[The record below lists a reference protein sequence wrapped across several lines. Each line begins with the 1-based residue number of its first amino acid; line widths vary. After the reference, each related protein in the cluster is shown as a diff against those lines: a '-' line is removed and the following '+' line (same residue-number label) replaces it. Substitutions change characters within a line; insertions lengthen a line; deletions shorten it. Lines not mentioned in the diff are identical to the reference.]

1 MLNRPRLLLL
11 DILKRVYNKRL
22 LAKGPQLVSSRE
34 RRSSKQSCVEEDIR
48 AH

>member
-22 LAKGPQLVSSRE
+22 LAKGLQLVSSRE
-34 RRSSKQSCVEEDIR
+34 RRLSKQSYVEEDI
-48 AH
+48 